1 MRMSNSGNGNITGN
15 RNRLILISVTAFLL
29 SLLVASNLGADT
41 VQLRNGSTVYGRIL
55 HQDQSSLRI
64 HTGDR
69 ILNISKK
76 RILRV
81 EYNALREPP
90 EKEPVGREEDVTGIK
105 NEEEIRRLLNRKNQD
120 STDDSAAEVES
131 DSSQNPNNSDNSDKD
146 RQMENSETNENAN
159 RTTEKKEEDDI
170 ASDQHDSSQEP
181 GQERKEKEKEDED
194 EIERNSHIKNSEE
207 ENKDPGNSQ
216 RVGRMDILWR
226 SALIPGWGQWYA
238 GDTWKGMGFTVL
250 FAGAA
255 YGVYETNRLYI
266 SQAAELESADNPFSF
281 QNTLLADQ
289 GFIPGYPSL
298 SQLADP
304 AYFYTYDQSYSGQ
317 RATLENRYDSVR
329 AASAFLVLIYIWN
342 LADAY
347 FFTELPSERSA
358 MAGETE
364 KDSAFFISA
373 VAPGGNPSRYRLR
386 PRKRI
391 APSAMPTEWSL
402 GLSMN
407 TNW

>member
-181 GQERKEKEKEDED
+181 GQERK
-194 EIERNSHIKNSEE
+194 R
-207 ENKDPGNSQ
+207 
-216 RVGRMDILWR
+216 
-226 SALIPGWGQWYA
+226 
-238 GDTWKGMGFTVL
+238 
-250 FAGAA
+250 
-255 YGVYETNRLYI
+255 
-266 SQAAELESADNPFSF
+266 
-281 QNTLLADQ
+281 
-289 GFIPGYPSL
+289 
-298 SQLADP
+298 
-304 AYFYTYDQSYSGQ
+304 
-317 RATLENRYDSVR
+317 
-329 AASAFLVLIYIWN
+329 
-342 LADAY
+342 
-347 FFTELPSERSA
+347 
-358 MAGETE
+358 
-364 KDSAFFISA
+364 
-373 VAPGGNPSRYRLR
+373 RLR
-386 PRKRI
+386 
-391 APSAMPTEWSL
+391 W
-402 GLSMN
+402 
-407 TNW
+407 